1 MYDIIMELKSKLYQ
15 MFILGVDPKNTPQAL
30 SEGLGGVIFFTRNIK
45 STEGFK
51 LLIQDLD
58 KKAKI
63 KPFFSIDQEGGRVE
77 RTENIHNGKKYL
89 SAKYAYE
96 KGLNFLENQTEE
108 ISKELKSYGINLNF
122 APCTDVNSNPNN
134 PIINER
140 AFADNPDDVIK
151 GASVVIK
158 TYRKNGIVPCIKHFP
173 GHGDTS
179 KDSHLELPTLN
190 QSLEELEKIHIK
202 PFKTLISE
210 GIEMVMVAHIQSKA
224 FGEDYPTSLNKN
236 CIDYLKNNLNFNGV
250 IISDDMYMKAIADNY
265 GFENACELGIRAGL
279 NMFIYRDA
287 SDEVINMIENI
298 YKKALQ
304 DKLLQNQI
312 EYSYEKIM
320 KLKQSLLQKIYALP
334 DLQC

>member
-15 MFILGVDPKNTPQAL
+15 MFILGIDPKNTPQAIL
-30 SEGLGGVIFFTRNIK
+30 NDLGGVIFFTKDIK
-45 STEGFK
+45 STDGFK
-51 LLIQDLD
+51 FLIQDLD

-89 SAKYAYE
+89 SAKFAYE
-96 KGLNFLENQTEE
+96 KGLDFLEKQTEE
-108 ISKELKSYGINLNF
+108 ISKELKEYGINLNF

-140 AFADNPDDVIK
+140 AFANNPEDVIK
-151 GASVVIK
+151 GARVVIK
-158 TYRKNGIVPCIKHFP
+158 TYRENGIIPCIKHFP

-190 QSLEELEKIHIK
+190 QTLEELEQIHIK
-202 PFKTLISE
+202 PFKALIKD
-210 GIEMVMVAHIQSKA
+210 GIEMVMVAHIQANA
-224 FGEDYPTSLNKN
+224 FGKEYPTSLNKN
-236 CIDYLKNNLNFNGV
+236 CIDYLKNTLGFDGV

-265 GFENACELGIRAGL
+265 GFEKACELGIRAGL

-298 YKKALQ
+298 YQKALK
-304 DKLLQNQI
+304 DTELREKI
-312 EYSYEKIM
+312 EYSFEKIQ
-320 KLKQSLLQKIYALP
+320 KLKEKI
-334 DLQC
+334 

>member
-15 MFILGVDPKNTPQAL
+15 MFILGIDPKNTPQAIL
-30 SEGLGGVIFFTRNIK
+30 NDLGGVIFFTKDIK
-45 STEGFK
+45 STDGFK
-51 LLIQDLD
+51 FLIQDLD

-96 KGLNFLENQTEE
+96 KGLDFLEKQTEE
-108 ISKELKSYGINLNF
+108 ISKELKEYGINLNF

-140 AFADNPDDVIK
+140 AFADNPQDVIK
-151 GASVVIK
+151 GARVVIK
-158 TYRKNGIVPCIKHFP
+158 TYRENGIIPCIKHFP

-190 QSLEELEKIHIK
+190 QTLEELEQIHIK
-202 PFKTLISE
+202 PFKTLVKD
-210 GIEMVMVAHIQSKA
+210 GIEMIMVAHIQANA
-224 FGEDYPTSLNKN
+224 FGKDFPTSLNKN
-236 CIDYLKNNLNFNGV
+236 CIDYLKNTLGFDGV

-265 GFENACELGIRAGL
+265 GFEKACELGIRAGL

-298 YKKALQ
+298 YQKALK
-304 DKLLQNQI
+304 DTELREKI
-312 EYSYEKIM
+312 EYSFEKIQ
-320 KLKQSLLQKIYALP
+320 KLKEKI
-334 DLQC
+334 

>member
-15 MFILGVDPKNTPQAL
+15 MFILGVDLKNTPQAL
-30 SEGLGGVIFFTRNIK
+30 LEGLGGVIFFTRDIK

-89 SAKYAYE
+89 SAKYAYK
-96 KGLNFLENQTEE
+96 KGLNFLENQTKE
-108 ISKELKSYGINLNF
+108 IANELKKYGINLNF

-140 AFADNPDDVIK
+140 AFADNPIDVIN
-151 GASVVIK
+151 GARVVIK
-158 TYRKNGIVPCIKHFP
+158 TYQENGIMPCIKHFP

-179 KDSHLELPTLN
+179 KDSHLELPTLK
-190 QSLEELEKIHIK
+190 QSLKELEEIHIK

-210 GIEMVMVAHIQSKA
+210 GVEMVMVAHIQAEA
-224 FGEDYPTSLNKN
+224 FGKDYPTSLNKN
-236 CIDYLKNNLNFNGV
+236 CIDYLKNTLGFNGV

-265 GFENACELGIRAGL
+265 GFEKACELGIRAGL

-298 YKKALQ
+298 YKKAVL
-304 DKLLQNQI
+304 DKELAEKI

-320 KLKQSLLQKIYALP
+320 KLKESFFQL
-334 DLQC
+334 

>member
-15 MFILGVDPKNTPQAL
+15 MFILGIDPKNTPQAIL
-30 SEGLGGVIFFTRNIK
+30 NDLGGVIFFTKDIK
-45 STEGFK
+45 STDGFK
-51 LLIQDLD
+51 FLIQDLD

-96 KGLNFLENQTEE
+96 KGLDFLEKQTEE
-108 ISKELKSYGINLNF
+108 ISKELKEYGINLNF

-140 AFADNPDDVIK
+140 AFADNPEDVIK
-151 GASVVIK
+151 GARVVIK
-158 TYRKNGIVPCIKHFP
+158 TYRENGIIPCIKHFP

-190 QSLEELEKIHIK
+190 QTLEELEQIHIK
-202 PFKTLISE
+202 PFKTLIKD
-210 GIEMVMVAHIQSKA
+210 GIEMVMVAHIQANA
-224 FGEDYPTSLNKN
+224 FGKEYPTSLNKN
-236 CIDYLKNNLNFNGV
+236 CIDYLKNTLGFDGV

-265 GFENACELGIRAGL
+265 GFEKACELGIRAGL

-298 YKKALQ
+298 YQKALK
-304 DKLLQNQI
+304 DTELREKI
-312 EYSYEKIM
+312 EYSFEKIQ
-320 KLKQSLLQKIYALP
+320 KLKEKI
-334 DLQC
+334 

>member
-15 MFILGVDPKNTPQAL
+15 MFILGVDLKNTPQAL
-30 SEGLGGVIFFTRNIK
+30 SEGLGGVIFFTRDIK

-89 SAKYAYE
+89 SAKYAYK
-96 KGLNFLENQTEE
+96 KGLDFLENQTKE
-108 ISKELKSYGINLNF
+108 IANELKKYGINLNF

-140 AFADNPDDVIK
+140 AFADNPTDVIN
-151 GASVVIK
+151 GARVVIK
-158 TYRKNGIVPCIKHFP
+158 TYQENGIMPCIKHFP

-179 KDSHLELPTLN
+179 KDSHLELPTLK
-190 QSLEELEKIHIK
+190 QSLKELEEIHIK

-210 GIEMVMVAHIQSKA
+210 GVEMVMVAHIQAEA
-224 FGEDYPTSLNKN
+224 FGKDYPTSLNKN
-236 CIDYLKNNLNFNGV
+236 CIDYLKNTLGFNGV

-265 GFENACELGIRAGL
+265 GFEKACELGIRAGL

-298 YKKALQ
+298 YKKAVL
-304 DKLLQNQI
+304 DKELAEKI
-312 EYSYEKIM
+312 EYSCEKIM
-320 KLKQSLLQKIYALP
+320 KLKESFFQL
-334 DLQC
+334 

>member
-15 MFILGVDPKNTPQAL
+15 MFILGIDPKNTPQAIL
-30 SEGLGGVIFFTRNIK
+30 NDLGGVIFFTKDIK
-45 STEGFK
+45 STDGFK
-51 LLIQDLD
+51 FLIQDLD

-96 KGLNFLENQTEE
+96 KGLDFLEKQTEE
-108 ISKELKSYGINLNF
+108 ISKELKEYGINLNF

-140 AFADNPDDVIK
+140 AFADNPEDVIK
-151 GASVVIK
+151 GARVVIK
-158 TYRKNGIVPCIKHFP
+158 TYRENGIIPCIKHFP

-190 QSLEELEKIHIK
+190 QTLEELEQIHIK
-202 PFKTLISE
+202 PFKALIKD
-210 GIEMVMVAHIQSKA
+210 GIEMVMVAHIQANA
-224 FGEDYPTSLNKN
+224 FGKEYPTSLNKN
-236 CIDYLKNNLNFNGV
+236 CIDYLKNTLGFDGV

-265 GFENACELGIRAGL
+265 GFEKACELGIRAGL

-298 YKKALQ
+298 YQKALK
-304 DKLLQNQI
+304 DTELREKI
-312 EYSYEKIM
+312 EYSFEKIQ
-320 KLKQSLLQKIYALP
+320 KLKEKF
-334 DLQC
+334 